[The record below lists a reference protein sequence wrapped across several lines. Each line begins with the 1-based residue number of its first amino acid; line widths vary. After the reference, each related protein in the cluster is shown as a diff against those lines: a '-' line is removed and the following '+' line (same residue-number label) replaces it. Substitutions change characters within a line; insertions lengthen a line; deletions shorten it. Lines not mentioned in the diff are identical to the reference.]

1 MSIGSIGMA
10 GGMDV
15 NAMVKKVVDAERLP
29 KQQQIDASRQQVQ
42 SSISAYG
49 KLRES
54 LDTMKNLM
62 SQFRQDKAFAVRK
75 VDTNDDTIVT
85 ATATTDAIA
94 GQYTIDV
101 LQLAQ
106 SHKVASQA
114 LPEDAKFGPG
124 KMTISLGEKDFSI
137 NVRSNTK
144 LTDVV
149 RTINAVRD
157 NPGVRAS
164 IINDTQGPRLILSSN
179 VSGEDQRIRVD
190 VDAKDDDPLHYFSY
204 HTIAERQTA
213 LADAQQQ
220 ASELLSSDGNED
232 DEKNNEQQAA
242 EKMRSLDPADNI
254 PGWTETASGTLLD
267 SYQSQTELAQQKAQI
282 EQKVA
287 EEKQAL
293 ADRVARGEISAEKA
307 SDLAKENL
315 SEADK
320 QRLNDIESSREA
332 LRKAQQSVKN
342 YRGMVEVQAAQDAK
356 VRLDGVAEL
365 SSSNNIIENAVEGV
379 SLTLKGVSKE
389 GQPGTE
395 IGVEYD
401 RNSVRSD
408 IEQFVASYNQFY
420 QTAKALTG
428 VNSITGE
435 KGPLSGDSTVRGA
448 DSRLKSVFSTQ
459 IEQAPEEMK
468 SLTELGVTTTRQG
481 TLEINYA
488 MLDRQINNHFT
499 ELEDFFGGRNGF
511 AKRVED
517 AIHGL
522 TGVTGS
528 IRTREQTLTEQNRQM
543 ADDQTRLD
551 KRMESLEQRTHDKFT
566 AMQDATSKMQGQLSA
581 LQNALG

>member
-1 MSIGSIGMA
+1 MT

-15 NAMVKKVVDAERLP
+15 NAMVRKVVDAERLP

-75 VDTNDDTIVT
+75 VESNDDAIVT
-85 ATATTDAIA
+85 ASATTDAIA

-106 SHKVASQA
+106 SHKVASQV

-137 NVRSNTK
+137 NVRGNTK

-164 IINDTQGPRLILSSN
+164 VINDTQGPRLILSSN
-179 VSGEDQRIRVD
+179 LSGEDQTIRVA
-190 VDAKDDDPLHYFSY
+190 VDAKEDDPLNYFSY
-204 HTIAERQTA
+204 HTMAERQSA
-213 LADAQQQ
+213 LSDAQKQ
-220 ASELLSSDGNED
+220 ASQLLSSAEKD
-232 DEKNNEQQAA
+232 DEKDLSTSPLDEQS
-242 EKMRSLDPADNI
+242 RSLKPEDNI

-267 SYQSQTELAQQKAQI
+267 SYKSQTELATEQAQI
-282 EQKVA
+282 EQKVTR
-287 EEKQAL
+287 EKQVL
-293 ADRVARGEISAEKA
+293 AERVARGEISAEKA
-307 SDLAKENL
+307 EELAKENL
-315 SEADK
+315 SDADK
-320 QRLNDIESSREA
+320 QKLTAIEQSRES
-332 LRKAQQSVKN
+332 LRKAQQSIKN

-365 SSSNNIIENAVEGV
+365 SSNNNIIENAVEGV
-379 SLTLKGVSKE
+379 SLTLKGVTKA
-389 GQPGTE
+389 GQAGTE

-401 RNSVRSD
+401 RSSVRSD

-420 QTAKALTG
+420 QTAKSLTG

-459 IEQAPEEMK
+459 IEQAPEDMK

-481 TLEINYA
+481 TLEINYD

-543 ADDQTRLD
+543 ADDQNRLD

>member
-1 MSIGSIGMA
+1 MT

-15 NAMVKKVVDAERLP
+15 NAMVRKVVDAERLP

-75 VDTNDDTIVT
+75 VESNDDAIVT
-85 ATATTDAIA
+85 ASATTDAIA
-94 GQYTIDV
+94 GQYSIDV

-106 SHKVASQA
+106 SHKVASQV

-137 NVRSNTK
+137 NVRGNTK

-149 RTINAVRD
+149 RTINAMRD

-164 IINDTQGPRLILSSN
+164 VINDTQGPRLILSSN
-179 VSGEDQRIRVD
+179 LSGEDQTIRVA
-190 VDAKDDDPLHYFSY
+190 VDAKEDDPLNYFSY
-204 HTIAERQTA
+204 HTMAERQSA
-213 LADAQQQ
+213 LSDAQKQ
-220 ASELLSSDGNED
+220 ASQLLSSAEKD
-232 DEKNNEQQAA
+232 DEKDHSTSPLDEQP
-242 EKMRSLDPADNI
+242 RSLKPEDNI

-267 SYQSQTELAQQKAQI
+267 SYKSQTELATEQAQI

-287 EEKQAL
+287 REKQVL
-293 ADRVARGEISAEKA
+293 AERVARGEISAEKA
-307 SDLAKENL
+307 EELAKENL
-315 SEADK
+315 SDADK
-320 QRLNDIESSREA
+320 QKLTAIEQSRES
-332 LRKAQQSVKN
+332 LKKAQQSIKN

-379 SLTLKGVSKE
+379 SLTLKGVTKA
-389 GQPGTE
+389 GQATE

-401 RNSVRSD
+401 RSSVRSD

-420 QTAKALTG
+420 QTAKSLTG

-459 IEQAPEEMK
+459 IEQAPEDMK

-481 TLEINYA
+481 TLEINYD

-543 ADDQTRLD
+543 ADDQNRLD